1 MSKFTIVATT
11 LLAAFGS
18 GQPAFAEDAITE
30 PMCVCGLSTD
40 ADLLSA
46 GLPTLSDPAKTP
58 VNERDSGI
66 DGHPQRPKLYPG
78 PRAAPPLWTRDR
90 PLMWVS
96 RTRAHHGANQ
106 PTP

>member
-66 DGHPQRPKLYPG
+66 DGHARTPQTLSRHRRRSSAVD
-78 PRAAPPLWTRDR
+78 PRSTANVGITHARAPW
-90 PLMWVS
+90 S
-96 RTRAHHGANQ
+96 
-106 PTP
+106 